1 MLLEGER
8 KLRVRIERAHK
19 FIKAQLS
26 LLVTVNNTSLM
37 LRTVT

>member
-19 FIKAQLS
+19 FIKAQS